1 MKNTLKNNLYY
12 ISKHPIKQKKKKKN
26 MKVKEWD

>member
-12 ISKHPIKQKKKKKN
+12 ISKHPIKQKKKKKKN
-26 MKVKEWD
+26 MKVKE